1 MLKPFLLT
9 VFLTTFSWI
18 AFSQSNTYLLVG
30 TYTSGKS
37 EGIYVYNFNSTNGD
51 NRLVSSSKVANP
63 SYLAVSA
70 DNKKV
75 YAVTENADST
85 KFGVGGGISA
95 FSFNNQ
101 SGKLSFINQQFS
113 GGIHPCYVSVD
124 HSGKWV
130 FSANY
135 TSGTGALIPVNTDG
149 SLGNVKQVFQDTG
162 SGPNLQRQKSPHVH
176 SAMLSPDNNYL
187 FTPDLGTDKIMI
199 YHFDKKKGILKA
211 ANPAFAASEPGSGPR
226 HLDFHPNNR
235 FVYLIEEMT
244 GTVVTFKYQ
253 SGKLQ
258 KIQRISALPANFT
271 GSIGSADIHVSID
284 GKFLYC
290 SNRGSSNSITI
301 FKIDSLTGMLTV
313 VGEQSCM
320 GKTPRN
326 FNFDPT
332 GNFLLVANQQSDDIV
347 IFKIDKKTGLLTDTN
362 KRINV
367 PNPVCIKWIK

>member
-1 MLKPFLLT
+1 
-9 VFLTTFSWI
+9 
-18 AFSQSNTYLLVG
+18 
-30 TYTSGKS
+30 
-37 EGIYVYNFNSTNGD
+37 
-51 NRLVSSSKVANP
+51 
-63 SYLAVSA
+63 
-70 DNKKV
+70 
-75 YAVTENADST
+75 
-85 KFGVGGGISA
+85 
-95 FSFNNQ
+95 
-101 SGKLSFINQQFS
+101 
-113 GGIHPCYVSVD
+113 
-124 HSGKWV
+124 
-130 FSANY
+130 
-135 TSGTGALIPVNTDG
+135 
-149 SLGNVKQVFQDTG
+149 
-162 SGPNLQRQKSPHVH
+162 
-176 SAMLSPDNNYL
+176 MLSPDNNYL

-199 YHFDKKKGILKA
+199 YHFDKKKGILKT
-211 ANPAFAASEPGSGPR
+211 ANPAFATSEPGSGPR

-271 GSIGSADIHVSID
+271 GSIGSADIHVSKD